1 MVVIKKRVSLYQQT
15 NKELTKTNKM
25 EYNRETAVNAIARLT
40 KRHNAKKDVE
50 FKSFSEKRREE
61 RERIKKELKNK

>member
-1 MVVIKKRVSLYQQT
+1 
-15 NKELTKTNKM
+15 M
-25 EYNRETAVNAIARLT
+25 EYNRQTAIDAIARLT
-40 KRHNAKKDVE
+40 ERHNEKKDVE

>member
-1 MVVIKKRVSLYQQT
+1 
-15 NKELTKTNKM
+15 M
-25 EYNRETAVNAIARLT
+25 EYNRQTAIDAIARLT